1 MPKMSAYELL
11 ALAIGFEIAATLG
24 LRASHGLDRIWVL
37 VFVAIGYVCSFT
49 MLGLAMRAGLN
60 LNIGYAIWSAMGTAV
75 IAVLSWLLFGET
87 LSVKAGFG
95 VLLVLV
101 GVVLIHVGDDHGTHA
116 ADPAV
121 HTHSSTNGVTDA
133 EHP

>member
-1 MPKMSAYELL
+1 MSAYEFL
-11 ALAIGFEIAATLG
+11 ALAIGFEIASTLG
-24 LRASHGLDRIWVL
+24 LRASDGLDRIWVL
-37 VFVAIGYVCSFT
+37 VFVAIGYICSFT
-49 MLGLAMRAGLN
+49 MLGLAMRAGMN

-75 IAVLSWLLFGET
+75 IAVLSWILFGET

-101 GVVLIHVGDDHGTHA
+101 GVVLIHVSDDHSPPA
-116 ADPAV
+116 AGPAV
-121 HTHSSTNGVTDA
+121 HENSLTNGVTDA